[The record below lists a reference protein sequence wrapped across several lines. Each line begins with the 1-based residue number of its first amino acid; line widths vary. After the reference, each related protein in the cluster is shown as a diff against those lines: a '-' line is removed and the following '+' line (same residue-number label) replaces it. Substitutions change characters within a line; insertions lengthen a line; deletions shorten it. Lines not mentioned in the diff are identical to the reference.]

1 MRKQGAAVCVDI
13 PRNCL
18 MELSPRVRT
27 LCMKRGGKY
36 KQAGRCPFT
45 NNNQSKPKKPFSRHS
60 LSLYLALAL
69 TTYYCLICI
78 IRQKVCQPPCVGYV
92 PTYML
97 CVCYY
102 GQHLIHYI
110 SHNTSASFPLSI
122 CAQQTPLRSN
132 NGKNVTRKDWTDRFF
147 SQQQYY
153 ILYTNI
159 TQSSIAKMDTLS
171 WYPEGERTSK
181 IFV

>member
-1 MRKQGAAVCVDI
+1 MLKKKLVTLALNKLLTNDWSPNLWTKPQAGRTTKIHLQNCNYSICASKARWWCVDI
-13 PRNCL
+13 PRKCL

-27 LCMKRGGKY
+27 LCMKRGEN
-36 KQAGRCPFT
+36 T
-45 NNNQSKPKKPFSRHS
+45 NKLGGALLLTTTSLNQKSLLVDS

-122 CAQQTPLRSN
+122 CAQ
-132 NGKNVTRKDWTDRFF
+132 
-147 SQQQYY
+147 
-153 ILYTNI
+153 
-159 TQSSIAKMDTLS
+159 
-171 WYPEGERTSK
+171 
-181 IFV
+181 